1 MRGSSIKKQS
11 TEKPK
16 SKTPKRELTSN
27 KTLKQ
32 LTPKVKPKSKT
43 DTKTGVPLDTGGRQK
58 QTDRNTGE
66 EISTT
71 PESRK
76 MFLDAKGGTVNPKL
90 TGNVVRSNDGVYATK
105 PYSGEMLDYGRVDD
119 SGKFFPTTGGK
130 GSPGHSREQKTH
142 IQDSTNYM
150 RTATRNADRL
160 NRYTKNA
167 Y

>member
-90 TGNVVRSNDGVYATK
+90 TGNVTQKGGVYTAN
-105 PYSGEMLDYGRVDD
+105 PYKGEMLDYGRLDD

-130 GSPGHSREQKTH
+130 NSPVYLREKKIH
-142 IQDSTNYM
+142 DRDSTNY
-150 RTATRNADRL
+150 RQTATRNADRL
-160 NRYTKNA
+160 NNYAKNA